1 MIGCC
6 DRLQMMVNGP
16 DPGDLGGGE
25 EGEATLDATWAG
37 AVAPG
42 AVADLVVSATTNTT
56 DGIDL
61 SEVFIVEKNL
71 ADVLTASFTGCE
83 LFATNPHSA
92 FSPGHVHQA
101 SAHGIWCFL

>member
-61 SEVFIVEKNL
+61 SEVFIVENNL
-71 ADVLTASFTGCE
+71 ADVMTESFSGCE
-83 LFATNPHSA
+83 LFSTDAQLA
-92 FSPGHVHQA
+92 FTFSLAEQA
-101 SAHGIWCFL
+101 AAQ